1 MNSMNFFVFLTL
13 ILVFTI
19 LNKKFLLKRESFIN
33 VSNSSMVMA
42 KLFLKQNLFSGK
54 KCLTKKELK
63 QNINKSIDTYFPMY
77 STLSG
82 KKTLCVDDLEAYIK
96 DV

>member
-63 QNINKSIDTYFPMY
+63 HNINKSIDTYFPMY

>member
-54 KCLTKKELK
+54 KMFNKKGIKTK
-63 QNINKSIDTYFPMY
+63 Y
-77 STLSG
+77 
-82 KKTLCVDDLEAYIK
+82 
-96 DV
+96 